1 MHSHSRKEQAKQKDN
16 MEKVFFLKMHI
27 KRNRTERNPKNLK
40 NFFSAN
46 IVLPMIFVVCQRE
59 VLSTRTEE
67 KRVCW
72 SRRKILSLQY
82 CPLKTCH
89 ELSMREE
96 SDKMKGHIWDIPCV
110 WDILCRWSTV
120 RSGLWELDNREQILD
135 TKQGKKSQRKGI
147 ISLESKTQ
155 HSLSYTFVEVCQSK
169 GTSSRGSFC
178 FIQVPVKGDTIWLE
192 RSLSSESL
200 FLEKKLFLISDRLA
214 FST

>member
-1 MHSHSRKEQAKQKDN
+1 

-96 SDKMKGHIWDIPCV
+96 SDKMKRTHLRYP
-110 WDILCRWSTV
+110 LCLRYPLQVVNGKV
-120 RSGLWELDNREQILD
+120 RTLRVGQQRANLRYKTREEVS
-135 TKQGKKSQRKGI
+135 KKR
-147 ISLESKTQ
+147 
-155 HSLSYTFVEVCQSK
+155 HHLS
-169 GTSSRGSFC
+169 
-178 FIQVPVKGDTIWLE
+178 
-192 RSLSSESL
+192 
-200 FLEKKLFLISDRLA
+200 
-214 FST
+214 